1 MPVMG
6 RSMPERIDMQRTQ
19 SHTRQ
24 WQRAALTD
32 SRLEK
37 NNMQIQSIQIQNSQF
52 QGVWVDRGQTRENV
66 GLEDDDAL
74 PRFAAVSRSASLG
87 VAENHGSFWLVLRGG
102 AQLDSREGQFRLH
115 AGEWIALERDSA
127 PTLLADRTALV
138 LMLVHPSSMAPGV
151 EHPGLP
157 VIYPGRGNMSLRNKR
172 LAFDLWRRAGVFAS
186 LLENATPDTVAS
198 PKHLLYFLST
208 LQQELDPFLGRCPG
222 RALWRR
228 RQVLA
233 RMQRVTLYLAGNL
246 HRTVRLSEFADLSNF
261 STWYFTKTFHAIYG
275 EGPREM
281 TARLRLRSAA
291 SLLEQTSLSIGE
303 VGSSC
308 GFQNACSFARAFRE
322 HYGMTASGYRDSR
335 VKHATKTGKAFQLI
349 KSMGRASNIK
359 ALSFAAP

>member
-1 MPVMG
+1 
-6 RSMPERIDMQRTQ
+6 MQSTTSDPRQRKKLART
-19 SHTRQ
+19 SNRPNE
-24 WQRAALTD
+24 
-32 SRLEK
+32 S
-37 NNMQIQSIQIQNSQF
+37 NMQIQGMQF
-52 QGVWVDRGQTRENV
+52 QSTQFHGVWVDRGQARENV
-66 GLEDDDAL
+66 GLEDGGAM

-87 VAENHGSFWLVLRGG
+87 VADNHGSFWLVLRGG
-102 AQLDSREGQFRLH
+102 AQLDCREGQFRLH

-138 LMLVHPSSMAPGV
+138 LMLLHPPSMAPGV

-157 VIYPGRGNMSLRNKR
+157 VIYPGRGNISLRNKR

-186 LLENATPDTVAS
+186 LLETATPDTVAT

-208 LQQELDPFLGRCPG
+208 LQQELEPFLGRCPG

-322 HYGMTASGYRDSR
+322 HYGMTASGYRYSR

-349 KSMGRASNIK
+349 RSMGRASNIK
-359 ALSFAAP
+359 AFSFAAP